1 MIQKLMRMLVLAGCV
16 FLLASC
22 AVSDPAAGEA
32 EGSAARAEASAES
45 GATYRHISQEEARQ
59 AWAEDESAIILD
71 VRRQDE
77 FAEGHIP
84 GAICIPNES
93 IGTEP
98 PEELPNLEQP
108 IYVYCRSGRRSKEAA
123 QKLADMGYA
132 NVFEF
137 GGILEW
143 TGEIVFD

>member
-1 MIQKLMRMLVLAGCV
+1 MS
-16 FLLASC
+16 AS
-22 AVSDPAAGEA
+22 
-32 EGSAARAEASAES
+32 SAEQVDTPRQS
-45 GATYRHISQEEARQ
+45 SATFRHISQEEARQ
-59 AWAEDESAIILD
+59 AWTEDASAIVLD

-77 FAEGHIP
+77 YAEGHIP

-98 PEELPNLEQP
+98 LAELPNLEQP
-108 IYVYCRSGRRSKEAA
+108 IYVYCRSGKRSKEAA
-123 QKLADMGYA
+123 QKLADMGYV